1 MISFDLTKE
10 QKALKDRLHRIAVDK
25 IQPYSL
31 EIDAS
36 KPGKIDKRYLEIIA
50 QEKLNAFIIPE
61 RYGGRPLKWVTLS
74 LVVEE
79 LGLGCAGFAGIYA
92 QTLHAVSTILIGGSP
107 AQKKEF
113 LPLLLGPSGAVAS
126 FCLTEEKGGSDVS
139 SFSTTALLEK
149 HAYYRL
155 NGSKTPIINA
165 GDAAFYVVWAN
176 TGTGKKGLA
185 EINAFIIPRY
195 EQGMSFGPFHDK
207 PGLRSAPT
215 ATVFLKDLKVPIS
228 NLIGPSGSGYLL
240 FTQTIDRGR
249 ALVGSICV
257 GLARA
262 AIEMAIGFA
271 KERTVRARPIIRNQ
285 DISFSLAELATD
297 LEAARLLV
305 WKACHRMDKHMD
317 YTALSSMAKL
327 FASEL
332 AVRAT
337 TQGMLILGQRGC
349 KRPSLM
355 DKFQRDAQMTRII
368 EGTSQ
373 VQKMII
379 ASQL

>member
-1 MISFDLTKE
+1 MISFELTKE

-74 LVVEE
+74 LVMEE

-92 QTLHAVSTILIGGSP
+92 QTLHVVSTILIGGSP

-139 SFSTTALLEK
+139 SFSTKALLEK
-149 HAYYRL
+149 DDYYRL

-165 GDAAFYVVWAN
+165 GDAVFYVVWAN

-185 EINAFIIPRY
+185 EINAFIIPRD
-195 EQGMSFGPFHDK
+195 EQGMSFGPLHDK

-215 ATVFLKDLKVPIS
+215 ATVFLKDLNVPIS

>member
-1 MISFDLTKE
+1 MISFELTKD
-10 QKALKDRLHRIAVDK
+10 QKALQKRLHSIALDK
-25 IQPYSL
+25 IRPYSL
-31 EIDAS
+31 EIDAGR
-36 KPGKIDKRYLEIIA
+36 PGKIDKRFLEIIA
-50 QEKLNAFIIPE
+50 QENLNAFIIPE
-61 RYGGRPLKWVTLS
+61 EYGGMPLKWVTLS
-74 LVVEE
+74 IVMEE
-79 LGLGCAGFAGIYA
+79 LGFGCAGFAGIYA
-92 QTLHAVSTILIGGSP
+92 QTLHAVSTILIGGSTI
-107 AQKKEF
+107 QKKTF
-113 LPLLLGPSGAVAS
+113 LPLLLNPSGAVAS

-139 SFSTTALLEK
+139 SFSTTAQLGEK
-149 HAYYRL
+149 GYYRL

-165 GDAAFYVVWAN
+165 GDAEFYVVWAN
-176 TGTGKKGLA
+176 TGTGRKGLA
-185 EINAFIIPRY
+185 EINAFIIPRDTP
-195 EQGMSFGPFHDK
+195 GMGYGGLHDK
-207 PGLRSAPT
+207 PGLRVAPT
-215 ATVFLKDLKVPIS
+215 ATIFLEDLKIPSS
-228 NLIGPSGSGYLL
+228 NLVGPSGSGYLL

-262 AIEMAIGFA
+262 ATELAIEFA
-271 KERTVRARPIIRNQ
+271 KERHVRGRPIASNQ
-285 DISFSLAELATD
+285 GIGFTLAELATE

-305 WKACHRMDKHMD
+305 WKACRRMDKHMD

-337 TQGMLILGQRGC
+337 SQGMLILGQKGC

-355 DKFQRDAQMTRII
+355 DKLLRDAQMSRII

-379 ASQL
+379 ATQL